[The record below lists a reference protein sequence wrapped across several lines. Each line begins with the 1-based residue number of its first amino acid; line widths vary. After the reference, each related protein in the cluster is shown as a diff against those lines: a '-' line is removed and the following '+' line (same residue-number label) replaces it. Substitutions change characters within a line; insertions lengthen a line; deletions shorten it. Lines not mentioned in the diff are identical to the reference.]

1 MAEPNRIFVNVQ
13 IADRLKRKT
22 FSNKSKRS
30 QYNPHYPSLFP
41 STSKQQLKSTTTNL
55 QQQQQN
61 YNVVD
66 SFQQQQQQF
75 YDDDSAIGMSEK
87 QPLID
92 NEFTISG
99 NYNNN
104 DNDLSKTF
112 INNKYK
118 LISNYKSNNNNG
130 DNLSDYSSNDYDSN
144 GSKYPQQE
152 SSLEQ
157 YQKKKK
163 MLVKEKRTTNMQTMM
178 HIMKANIGTGILAMP
193 SAFMNAGLYVGL
205 VSLPI
210 LCMLCTHCMHILVR
224 ANNILSERLGTGK
237 LEYQDVALNA
247 FTIGP
252 RPLRPFSQWASR
264 IVNLFLLITQLGFC
278 CVYSLFVAE
287 NISQFISELTPEQFH
302 YKPNLYLV
310 FFLPL
315 FILLSFVKSL
325 KHLSLASSMAN
336 LLQTVGLVIVMINLV
351 QDLPNPDQVTQ
362 VGSLARYPLF
372 LGTAVYAFEGIGLIL
387 PLQKEMQTPETL
399 QGYVG
404 VLNTSMSLV
413 ASINIAIGFF
423 GYLKYGNL
431 VKGSI
436 TLNLP
441 AEPLYQSCKV
451 IFACAIFLS
460 YAIQFYVPVQIIWP
474 WICQKFQLK
483 EGTKKTNTIEY
494 FFRAGLVTFTVA
506 LAAAIPKLDL
516 FISLVGAISSSGIA
530 LMFPPIIDICVLWN
544 EEKGL
549 GRWMWIYLKDGAI
562 FLLGIAGFTTGTYA
576 SIENILQHIND

>member
-1 MAEPNRIFVNVQ
+1 
-13 IADRLKRKT
+13 
-22 FSNKSKRS
+22 
-30 QYNPHYPSLFP
+30 
-41 STSKQQLKSTTTNL
+41 
-55 QQQQQN
+55 
-61 YNVVD
+61 
-66 SFQQQQQQF
+66 
-75 YDDDSAIGMSEK
+75 MSEK

-92 NEFTISG
+92 NEITTTG
-99 NYNNN
+99 NYY
-104 DNDLSKTF
+104 DDDTDDTLAKTY
-112 INNKYK
+112 NNKYEV
-118 LISNYKSNNNNG
+118 SNYESGSSSSSSNNN
-130 DNLSDYSSNDYDSN
+130 SNDDDFN
-144 GSKYPQQE
+144 HFKYTQSTGDQE
-152 SSLEQ
+152 Q
-157 YQKKKK
+157 KKK

-193 SAFMNAGLYVGL
+193 TAFMNAGLYVGL
-205 VSLPI
+205 ISLPL
-210 LCMLCTHCMHILVR
+210 LCILCTHCMHILVR
-224 ANNILSERLGTGK
+224 ANNILSTRLGTGK
-237 LEYQDVALNA
+237 LEYQDVASNA

-252 RPLRPFSQWASR
+252 RPLRPFAHWAAR
-264 IVNLFLLITQLGFC
+264 IVNLFLLITQFGFC

-287 NISQFISELTPEQFH
+287 NISQFFNELTPKEYHF
-302 YKPNLYLV
+302 PPLTFLA

-336 LLQTVGLVIVMINLV
+336 LLQTVGLFIVMINLV
-351 QDLPNPDQVTQ
+351 QDLPSPDQVTQ
-362 VGSLARYPLF
+362 VGSIATYPLF

-387 PLQKEMQTPETL
+387 PLQKEMKTPESL

-404 VLNTSMSLV
+404 VLNKSMVLV
-413 ASINIAIGFF
+413 ASINLAIGFF
-423 GYLKYGNL
+423 GYLKFGDN

-460 YAIQFYVPVQIIWP
+460 YAIQFYVPVTIIWP
-474 WICQKFQLK
+474 WVCRRFNLK
-483 EGTKKTNTIEY
+483 EGAKKTNTIEY
-494 FFRAGLVTFTVA
+494 FFRAGLVIFTVA

-544 EEKGL
+544 EEKGFKK
-549 GRWMWIYLKDGAI
+549 WTWIFIKDGAI

-576 SIENILQHIND
+576 SIENILIHFND